1 MIIDHIAIRTKNI
14 ARMKRWYERNLGA
27 KVESETDSYVRL
39 SMNNT
44 VISLIDR
51 KKYKY
56 SHLGVL
62 VTNLEDMPTSG
73 VRTAHRDGT
82 IGVYCFDPEGNVIE
96 YIWYPDVEGGSMKNG
111 DKQKSVRR
119 GIFQKIYIW
128 GLGLLG

>member
-73 VRTAHRDGT
+73 VRKTHRDGT

-96 YIWYPDVEGGSMKNG
+96 YIWYPGVEGGSMKHG
-111 DKQKSVRR
+111 DKQKSARR
-119 GIFQKIYIW
+119 GILQKIYDW